1 MEIKRQPINNNMCP
15 FFIFSL
21 NFKGALEHL
30 IFFIKKAPSIFSRH
44 LHLSSLLPS
53 GLYLSCY
60 VRMASDGPSWAD
72 QWGTG
77 GIGAMEDE
85 DSANAKKESGVNK
98 KGEGKAGLTKAKAA
112 ALAGAQKIKSG
123 TSNGFKWI
131 KNQCQK
137 KSTSSK

>member
-1 MEIKRQPINNNMCP
+1 
-15 FFIFSL
+15 
-21 NFKGALEHL
+21 
-30 IFFIKKAPSIFSRH
+30 
-44 LHLSSLLPS
+44 
-53 GLYLSCY
+53 
-60 VRMASDGPSWAD
+60 MASDGPSWAD

-85 DSANAKKESGVNK
+85 DNAKKESDANK
-98 KGEGKAGLTKAKAA
+98 KGEGKAVLTKAKAA

-137 KSTSSK
+137 KSTTNTNPK